1 MKTKSTIKLFATAIL
16 VTATINSLNVATHP
30 SDVSASEV
38 TQVPNK
44 NNVGTRT
51 TFETDPVFKNYEDAE
66 KYLESYVKPT
76 IEKSRY
82 GYFTATVLPD
92 GLGGKYLVEGFIDSH
107 STDNSVIKGNKE
119 TAQKIV
125 DNAGKPMPIS
135 ESVKPAEDVKP
146 VTPAKPVDAGKTSTD
161 IQEITGEFTEIKTT
175 STGVIFK
182 AKLSEGVPHAGSD
195 IPNIQATLTDK
206 ATGKDVA
213 KSSVVLEGLS
223 QGLKNQAL
231 NSPLYYSN
239 LLESTIF
246 EPSLTP
252 GNYVLTVEGTTGAP
266 YGQSSDNKK
275 RHFIFRTEVTLTGEG
290 NSTTTQPET
299 PKDSTTKPKADQA
312 TNNTDNNQQPS
323 NDKNKQS
330 SNNNTGKQYKNELST
345 NKTSDT
351 KTGKQNSDNTL
362 SQEKQ
367 QTTSTSTTKPENN
380 KNNDK
385 KTLPSTGESRSIF
398 GFIGTVLSITGLGF
412 IVKRKRG

>member
-1 MKTKSTIKLFATAIL
+1 MK
-16 VTATINSLNVATHP
+16 P
-30 SDVSASEV
+30 
-38 TQVPNK
+38 
-44 NNVGTRT
+44 
-51 TFETDPVFKNYEDAE
+51 ETPAKPVEEA
-66 KYLESYVKPT
+66 KP
-76 IEKSRY
+76 
-82 GYFTATVLPD
+82 
-92 GLGGKYLVEGFIDSH
+92 
-107 STDNSVIKGNKE
+107 E
-119 TAQKIV
+119 TPA
-125 DNAGKPMPIS
+125 KP
-135 ESVKPAEDVKP
+135 VEDVKP
-146 VTPAKPVDAGKTSTD
+146 ETPAKPVEEVKPETPAKPVEDVKPETPTKPVEDIKPETPAKPVDAGKTSTD

-175 STGVIFK
+175 STGVTFK